1 MSINR
6 ALAHV
11 EWGCRVGWPHPS
23 DDDAQEAAF
32 PRTTARFIGGWH
44 HRSMQE
50 ISAVGEL
57 HRRDRLA
64 REAEEANLSPAA
76 TRAGRSKGRTVPEEP
91 DEFRTAFERDR
102 DRIIHSKAFRRLKHK
117 TQVFLNPE
125 GDHFV
130 TRLTHTMQVTQV
142 ARSIAAALSL
152 NEPLAEAIALGHD
165 VGHSPFGH
173 TGEDALSPY
182 FAPEEWHHAAQS
194 VRIFEVLEDA
204 NLTWEVRDG
213 IRAHSW
219 RIDPPPATP
228 EAFCV
233 RFADRIAYLAHDA
246 LDALRAGTLRR
257 DAFPPGVLER
267 FGEPGRA
274 WISAM
279 INAVIDESLRTGA
292 VRMDADTLAVMN
304 RLRDFMFEHVY
315 QSAEQLRQ
323 QRRAV
328 AVIRDL
334 MDWHLEFPAEIPDS
348 YRQDEASPVTQA
360 ADYIAGMTDR
370 YALATHDRLF
380 RPTLN
385 L

>member
-1 MSINR
+1 MS
-6 ALAHV
+6 
-11 EWGCRVGWPHPS
+11 
-23 DDDAQEAAF
+23 AA
-32 PRTTARFIGGWH
+32 
-44 HRSMQE
+44 S
-50 ISAVGEL
+50 EL
-57 HRRDRLA
+57 RRRDRAA
-64 REAEEANLSPAA
+64 READEQRLSPGATRSADSRGRAVEEA
-76 TRAGRSKGRTVPEEP
+76 P

-142 ARSIAAALSL
+142 ARSLAAALSL
-152 NEPLAEAIALGHD
+152 NEGLAEAIALAHD

-182 FAPEEWHHAAQS
+182 FAPDEWHHAAQS
-194 VRIFEVLEDA
+194 VRIFEVLEDQ

-219 RIDPPPATP
+219 KIDPPPATP
-228 EAFCV
+228 EAYCV

-246 LDALRAGTLRR
+246 VDALRGGALRP
-257 DAFPPGVLER
+257 DSFPADVVER
-267 FGEPGRA
+267 FGEPGRS
-274 WISAM
+274 WISTM

-292 VRMDADTLAVMN
+292 VRMDESTLATMN
-304 RLRDFMFEHVY
+304 ALRDFMFENVY
-315 QSAEQLRQ
+315 ESADQQRQ
-323 QRRAV
+323 QRRAI

-334 MDWHLEFPAEIPDS
+334 MDWHLEHPEEIPDS
-348 YRQDEASPVTQA
+348 YRQHDAPLVVQA

-370 YALATHDRLF
+370 FALSTHDRLF

>member
-1 MSINR
+1 
-6 ALAHV
+6 
-11 EWGCRVGWPHPS
+11 
-23 DDDAQEAAF
+23 
-32 PRTTARFIGGWH
+32 
-44 HRSMQE
+44 MQE
-50 ISAVGEL
+50 ITPGGNLV
-57 HRRDRLA
+57 RRDRLA
-64 REAEEANLSPAA
+64 REAEEERLSPSAA
-76 TRAGRSKGRTVPEEP
+76 RSTQSRGRERPEEP

-130 TRLTHTMQVTQV
+130 TRLTHTVQVTQI
-142 ARSIAAALSL
+142 ARSLAAALSL

-173 TGEDALSPY
+173 TGEEALSPY
-182 FAPEEWHHAAQS
+182 FAPGEWHHAAQS
-194 VRIFEVLEDA
+194 VRIFEVLENQ

-219 RIDPPPATP
+219 RIEPPPATA

-246 LDALRAGTLRR
+246 LDALRAGALRR
-257 DAFPPGVLER
+257 DAFPARVIER
-267 FGEPGRA
+267 FGEPGRP
-274 WISAM
+274 WISSM

-292 VRMDADTLAVMN
+292 VRMDEATLAVMN
-304 RLRDFMFEHVY
+304 ELRDFMFSHVY

-323 QRRAV
+323 QRRAI

-334 MDWHLEFPAEIPDS
+334 MEWHVNHPDEIPDT
-348 YRQDEASPVTQA
+348 YRQDEAPVVVQA